1 MKWVLHFIGILL
13 VASGSIYILYTEKIK
28 KTFSPVFR
36 NFNPKLL
43 SVLPLI
49 VGGLLILSAFHSFNS
64 WFIIVLGLIAIIK
77 GLLLIIIPKSVYD
90 KIVNWYFD
98 KASDMTLRFFDI
110 LSIIIGTAIMSWVK

>member
-43 SVLPLI
+43 SILPLI
-49 VGGLLILSAFHSFNS
+49 VGALLILSAFHSFNS
-64 WFIIVLGLIAIIK
+64 WFIIVIGLIAIIK
-77 GLLLIIIPKSVYD
+77 GLLLIIIPRSVYD
-90 KIVNWYFD
+90 QIVNWYFD
-98 KASDMTLRFFDI
+98 KASDMTLRFFGI

>member
-13 VASGSIYILYTEKIK
+13 VALGSIYVLYTEKIK
-28 KTFSPVFR
+28 KTFFPVFS
-36 NFNPKLL
+36 NINQKLL

-49 VGGLLILSAFHSFNS
+49 VGTLLILSAFHSFNS

-90 KIVNWYFD
+90 QIVNWYFR
-98 KASDMTLRFFDI
+98 KASDMTLRFFGI
-110 LSIIIGTAIMSWVK
+110 LAIIIGTAIMSWVK

>member
-43 SVLPLI
+43 SILPLI
-49 VGGLLILSAFHSFNS
+49 VGALLILSAFQSFNS

-77 GLLLIIIPKSVYD
+77 GLLLIIIPGSLYD
-90 KIVNWYFD
+90 QIVNWYFD
-98 KASDMTLRFFDI
+98 KASDMTLRFFGI
-110 LSIIIGTAIMSWVK
+110 LSVIIGTAIMSWVK